1 MQLESGN
8 LVTIEVCIVYGKFNF
23 YKIMWL
29 QVIWNI
35 EKTLKKKKSLLFW
48 DVKFFCIDSL
58 FISLNSF
65 YELQRPKAFCIQTE
79 RACKK

>member
-1 MQLESGN
+1 MSKQSHFMQLESGN

-35 EKTLKKKKSLLFW
+35 EKTLKKKNLCYFEMLSFFVLTVYLL
-48 DVKFFCIDSL
+48 
-58 FISLNSF
+58 
-65 YELQRPKAFCIQTE
+65 A
-79 RACKK
+79 